1 MTTAYWLRR
10 NLSLG
15 LTYMYDQFTVNDWA
29 LGTQTLDRL
38 AHSNTFLLM
47 NYGWENYTAHT
58 VWLKATYLW

>member
-1 MTTAYWLRR
+1 
-10 NLSLG
+10 
-15 LTYMYDQFTVNDWA
+15 MYDQFTVNDWA